1 VVRLHQ
7 MAIGTTSAQENVVVK
22 LFGDDGTVGWG
33 EAPHMVG
40 HSQRGE
46 TPATVRVVLRHKL
59 LPATLGADS
68 MEREALAQALTRAVP
83 GNLRAKGAL
92 VMAAY
97 DLAGKQLGTPVYNL
111 LGGLVRDR
119 VPHSWSLPI
128 VEESKV
134 VEEARQMVD

>member
-1 VVRLHQ
+1 
-7 MAIGTTSAQENVVVK
+7 MAIGTTTAQENVVVK
-22 LFGDDGTVGWG
+22 LVGEDGTIGWG

-59 LPATLGADS
+59 VAAALGRDALS
-68 MEREALAQALTRAVP
+68 HEGLTQALARAVP

-97 DLAGKQLGTPVYNL
+97 DLAGKALGTPVYNL
-111 LGGLVRDR
+111 LGGMVRDR
-119 VPHSWSLPI
+119 VPL
-128 VEESKV
+128 
-134 VEEARQMVD
+134 